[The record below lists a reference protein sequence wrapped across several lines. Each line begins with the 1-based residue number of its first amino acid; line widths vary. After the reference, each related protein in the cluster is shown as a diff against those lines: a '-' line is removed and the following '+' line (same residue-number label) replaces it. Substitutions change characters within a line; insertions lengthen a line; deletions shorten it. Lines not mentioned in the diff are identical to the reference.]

1 MVAVN
6 CATAAALVAEGAI
19 CLDADLGLA
28 TRDGRSIAIPS
39 VDTHCGAPILVC
51 GSAAAVQAVAQ
62 AWTTRAFRP
71 GVSSTLAAP
80 TVAATRRD

>member
-62 AWTTRAFRP
+62 ALDDEGLPAWRVVDAGGTHCCRHSA
-71 GVSSTLAAP
+71 
-80 TVAATRRD
+80 